1 MTINL
6 KFLMN
11 VAFAALVAA
20 AGCSREQSG
29 DACCKEC
36 KANADAKAEETAGE
50 KVSAKAEPVKV
61 VLNSTESLKEL
72 HVDETYND
80 NLKKVTA
87 DVNDAVGRIG
97 DELQLKRQ
105 ELEKAKAENAA
116 PELVASLESDVK
128 ALTEKHE
135 NAVAERSRKMME
147 FVRRKHQEALQKK

>member
-29 DACCKEC
+29 DTCCKEC
-36 KANADAKAEETAGE
+36 NADAKAEETAGE

-72 HVDETYND
+72 HVDEIYND

-128 ALTEKHE
+128 ALTEKYE
-135 NAVAERSRKMME
+135 NAVAERSRKMRE

>member
-11 VAFAALVAA
+11 VAFAALFAA

-29 DACCKEC
+29 DACCKGC
-36 KANADAKAEETAGE
+36 KSGADAKTEE
-50 KVSAKAEPVKV
+50 KVSAKAA
-61 VLNSTESLKEL
+61 LNLTECRKSLHL
-72 HVDETYND
+72 DETYNAA
-80 NLKKVTA
+80 LKKVTA
-87 DVNDAVGRIG
+87 DVNDVVGRIG

-116 PELVASLESDVK
+116 PELVASLESDAK
-128 ALTEKHE
+128 ALTEKYE

-147 FVRRKHQEALQKK
+147 FVRRKHQEASQKK